1 VPGRLAVLGFDD
13 IEAADYMDLSTVSQS
28 LAESGRVAAEILIDL
43 IREPERPRRLVHMD
57 VSVMERCTT

>member
-1 VPGRLAVLGFDD
+1 
-13 IEAADYMDLSTVSQS
+13 MDLSTVSQS